1 MPLGQVITKMN
12 FSHPYFSI
20 FSFHLTMHNN
30 YFFVFFFF
38 VKSHNF
44 LEFKTSQIFVMS
56 LTGKIMNNK
65 ETFNFLTV

>member
-20 FSFHLTMHNN
+20 FSFHLTVHNN
-30 YFFVFFFF
+30 FFFFFFF

-56 LTGKIMNNK
+56 LTSKNMNK